1 MVAVTWQELLSSS
14 QRDELLTL
22 RNFRH
27 RTIQQVGLASLEV
40 ARAEDVLGAAKGN
53 LKTGQVAV
61 RELEDRIARRLRLF
75 LGENADKF
83 SAVDI
88 DDL

>member
-1 MVAVTWQELLSSS
+1 MVAVTWQQLLTEA

-22 RNFRH
+22 RNFRY
-27 RTIQQVGLASLEV
+27 RTIQEVGMASLEV
-40 ARAEDVLGAAKGN
+40 ARAEDVLVAAKAN

-61 RELEDRIARRLRLF
+61 RELEDRMAMRLRLF
-75 LGENADKF
+75 LGEHADKF
-83 SAVDI
+83 AAVDV